1 MTNTGLPARNHDDDT
16 AAIIEQIRRKHV
28 IESVNTSIEKTDATV
43 LERLNTLENRVD
55 GFGQSQEYVTP
66 KALAELFEALEG
78 MRNRLSTLENA
89 PKDITPR
96 TDTSELEQLIKQ
108 LNERISRLESEPKND
123 GPVNARSSDE
133 IAALESRIDNLA
145 DILGEN
151 SAASLNNASL
161 VLKELQSLRDRVNAM
176 EGRNQNIKAE
186 ILTMLMQEYASMRA
200 ELQGG

>member
-1 MTNTGLPARNHDDDT
+1 MTATGPNHKDST
-16 AAIIEQIRRKHV
+16 TAIIEQMRRKHV
-28 IESVNTSIEKTDATV
+28 IESHNTSIEKIDASV
-43 LERLNTLENRVD
+43 VERIEALEGRVD

-66 KALAELFEALEG
+66 KALAELFEVFEVI
-78 MRNRLSTLENA
+78 RQRLDDLENA
-89 PKDITPR
+89 PKNITPSFDS
-96 TDTSELEQLIKQ
+96 TELEQLIKQ
-108 LNERISRLESEPKND
+108 LTERIDKLESEPKND

-176 EGRNQNIKAE
+176 EGRNHNIKAE
-186 ILTMLMQEYASMRA
+186 ILTMLMQEYASMQA
-200 ELQGG
+200 ELQRG